1 MCSILSSL
9 AWLFSL
15 LSRFKWTMRV
25 FGFILI
31 LLLGVAN
38 LVSPHT
44 LTLHF
49 AIPLRLIEM
58 DVGGA

>member
-1 MCSILSSL
+1 
-9 AWLFSL
+9 
-15 LSRFKWTMRV
+15 MRV

-44 LTLHF
+44 SHLNPSF
-49 AIPLRLIEM
+49 PMRLNEI
-58 DVGGA
+58 DVDGA